1 MAAVLL
7 AGCAG
12 EGTVTARG
20 AGAAGGSGPVPPS
33 ELVSAEG
40 ACGDAAAEG
49 SAPGKLDFGL
59 TECEVVRLAGPFD
72 RVEIGDAQG
81 VRVVTMVS
89 TAGARPGIYRF
100 EAGRL
105 KSVEG
110 APEPEKKKGKP
121 APRH

>member
-12 EGTVTARG
+12 EGTVPARG
-20 AGAAGGSGPVPPS
+20 AGAAGGSGPVPPG

-40 ACGDAAAEG
+40 ACGEAAEG
-49 SAPGKLDFGL
+49 NAPSKLDFGL
-59 TECEVVRLAGPFD
+59 TECEVVRLVGPFD

-105 KSVEG
+105 KSVEA